1 MDLSVINEGQGKLGD
16 GQKAKRIASRQKM
29 INDDL
34 PAYSAKHVSL
44 MNFTMENGLKVREVI
59 EHIDRCRDER
69 TRDPKFNIEAPGL
82 GWNGSSYC

>member
-1 MDLSVINEGQGKLGD
+1 
-16 GQKAKRIASRQKM
+16 
-29 INDDL
+29 
-34 PAYSAKHVSL
+34 